1 VGQRRRKPDTL
12 KRPPHLLLIAA
23 LWIAGAAAYSN
34 SFSADLVFD
43 SKRLI
48 LSDSRIQSATA
59 ENVRLIWTEDYY
71 FRTGSSALY
80 RPLSTLSFLFNYG
93 VLGDGPQ
100 PSCYH
105 WVNFAIHAANI
116 ALAYLL
122 GLLIFGETTP
132 AFAMA
137 ALWSL
142 HPVLTEAVTN
152 VAGRADL
159 LAAFGVLA
167 GLLCYARGW
176 PGLVAVSSAIAICSK
191 ESGIVLLGLI
201 PLYDLAFNR
210 KAPWRTRIV
219 PYLAAAV
226 PIAAYLAM
234 RTRVLTHVS
243 SRLISFIDNPLL
255 DSGFFAARLTAF
267 KVLAKYVALMI
278 WPGPLSC
285 DYSYNQIPLLGAGAW
300 LAVLLWLAIAAAAV
314 IAYRRAKPVF
324 FLIGFFAVTI
334 APVSNLAI
342 LIGSIMAERFLYLP
356 LVAFAGI
363 AVWTV
368 RRFASRYFVAIVL
381 VICAGYGVRT
391 YARNSDWHDE
401 RALWTADVRTS
412 SGSCKTHQNLAGIY
426 LNQSPPDISA
436 ATRELEQSLAIL
448 DPLPPEH
455 SSPSVY
461 ATAGFCYRAQGQ
473 LQQALATLLRGRKVD
488 EAWNSAVQQQ
498 NRREGKTISD
508 VGTPQLYLELARVYR
523 SLGQPDQAIE
533 PLHRGRA
540 IDPEPEFFEELS
552 QTYSAM
558 HQPDQAAI
566 SLLEGLAVD
575 RTQTRLVS
583 ALVQLYR
590 QTAADSC
597 ALITDPR
604 GVTLNVNCPT
614 VHAQLCTASAN
625 VRRMYLEMRDSDSA
639 AATVQGAVGT
649 LGCDASLFR

>member
-1 VGQRRRKPDTL
+1 VGQRRRKPDAP

-23 LWIAGAAAYSN
+23 LWVAGAAVYSN

-59 ENVRLIWTEDYY
+59 ENARLVWTEDYY

-80 RPLSTLSFLFNYG
+80 RPLSTLSFLFNYS
-93 VLGDGPQ
+93 VLGDGAQ
-100 PSCYH
+100 PAGYH
-105 WVNFAIHAANI
+105 WSNFAIHAANTAI
-116 ALAYLL
+116 VYLL
-122 GLLIFGETTP
+122 GLLIFGEAAP

-167 GLLCYARGW
+167 GLLCYVRGW
-176 PGLVAVSSAIAICSK
+176 PALLALASAIAVCSK

-210 KAPWRTRIV
+210 KAHWRSRIV
-219 PYLAAAV
+219 AYVAAAL
-226 PIAAYLAM
+226 PAAVYLVM
-234 RTRVLTHVS
+234 RARVLAHVS
-243 SRLISFIDNPLL
+243 SRVISFIDNPLL
-255 DSGFFAARLTAF
+255 DSGFFTARMTAV
-267 KVLAKYVALMI
+267 KVLVKYVVLMI
-278 WPGPLSC
+278 WPVHLSC
-285 DYSYNQIPLLGAGAW
+285 DYSYNQIPLLGPGAY
-300 LAVLLWLAIAAAAV
+300 LAFVLWLAIAAAAV
-314 IAYRRAKPVF
+314 FAWRRIRPVF

-334 APVSNLAI
+334 APVSNLAV

-356 LVAFAGI
+356 SIAFGGI
-363 AVWTV
+363 FVWTI
-368 RRFASRYFVAIVL
+368 RRFASRYFVASVL
-381 VICAGYGVRT
+381 VIGVACGART
-391 YARNSDWHDE
+391 YVRNSDWNNE
-401 RALWTADVRTS
+401 RSLWTADVRTS
-412 SGSCKTHQNLAGIY
+412 SDSCKTHQNLAGIY

-448 DPLPPEH
+448 DPLPPAH
-455 SSPSVY
+455 NSHSVY
-461 ATAGFCYRAQGQ
+461 ATAGFCFRAQGR
-473 LQQALATLLRGRKVD
+473 LQQAMATLLRGRQID

-498 NRREGKTISD
+498 NRRDGKTISD

-523 SLGQPDQAIE
+523 ALGQPTQAIE

-558 HQPDQAAI
+558 HQPDQAAV
-566 SLLEGLAVD
+566 SLLEGLTVD
-575 RTQTRLVS
+575 RTQVRLAS

-590 QTAADSC
+590 QTAPDTC

-604 GVTLNVNCPT
+604 GVTPNVNCPI

-625 VRRMYLEMRDSDSA
+625 VRLMYLDMRDPDSA
-639 AATVQGAVGT
+639 GAVTQQAIRT